1 MQRGPKPQ
9 LPALKLEK
17 GTYQPCRDGNR
28 VELVAPDELP
38 RKPDW
43 LTAGGEEVWIDDVGR
58 AAQVKLASEAD
69 TTMFANYSIC
79 RAASSWRGVR
89 LPAAIRKHRRRRS
102 PPSTKL
108 RKCRSISA
116 LPAQRAGSSRST
128 KAAQVETHSRNS
140 GNDHLGRSKAR

>member
-69 TTMFANYSIC
+69 TTMFANYCNLQGCIIMAW
-79 RAASSWRGVR
+79 RAVASGDPEAS
-89 LPAAIRKHRRRRS
+89 PPPIAAINQV
-102 PPSTKL
+102 TKMQEYFG
-108 RKCRSISA
+108 I
-116 LPAQRAGSSRST
+116 AGAKSRVV
-128 KAAQVETHSRNS
+128 KLDKGGPS
-140 GNDHLGRSKAR
+140 GNPFSKFRK